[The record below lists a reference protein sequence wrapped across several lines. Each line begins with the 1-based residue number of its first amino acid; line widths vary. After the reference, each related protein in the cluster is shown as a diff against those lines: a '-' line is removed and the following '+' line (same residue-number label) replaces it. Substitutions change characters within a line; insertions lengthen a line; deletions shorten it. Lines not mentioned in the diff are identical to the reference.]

1 MKEQT
6 YGSRFLYA
14 EDLLV
19 GGEFRTVELTISE
32 YHEPGTLKSA
42 DGRLIDKPTIG
53 FEGKSKLLVLC
64 KTNASVIHFATGE
77 PAGPKWIGHK
87 ITLQPRLVEA
97 FGEDVVA
104 LRVMPPQGCT
114 IRKSIVKR
122 LGKRAVWSSG
132 NTKQENRRTVDG
144 VWQKPGEQFDLSN

>member
-6 YGSRFLYA
+6 YGGRFLYA

-32 YHEPGTLKSA
+32 YHEPGTLRSA
-42 DGRLIDKPTIG
+42 DERLIDKAAIG
-53 FEGKSKLLVLC
+53 FEGKQKLLVLC

-87 ITLQPRLVEA
+87 ITLQPRMVEA
-97 FGEDVVA
+97 FGDNVVA
-104 LRVMPPQGCT
+104 LRVMPPPGCV
-114 IRKSIVKR
+114 IRKSILKR
-122 LGKRAVWSSG
+122 LGTKAVW
-132 NTKQENRRTVDG
+132 KQGAT
-144 VWQKPGEQFDLSN
+144 S